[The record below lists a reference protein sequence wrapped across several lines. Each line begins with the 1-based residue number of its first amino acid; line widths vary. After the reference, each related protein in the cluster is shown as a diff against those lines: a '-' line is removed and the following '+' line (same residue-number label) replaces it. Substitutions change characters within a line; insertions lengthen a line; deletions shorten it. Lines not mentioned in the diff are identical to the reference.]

1 MKFGNSSYLFVA
13 LVAAFQ
19 STSAAGQSVA
29 LEALSKQLA
38 VEKSKSEGSK
48 PAAKCPDALAEFEGL
63 SRLDIHKS
71 LGRSDTFKLKTISPP
86 KISEAT
92 YFIAP
97 KALQGARGG
106 GHPEVTFYF
115 NDSERVLRAAC
126 TLSR

>member
-1 MKFGNSSYLFVA
+1 MNFGNSSSLFVV
-13 LVAAFQ
+13 LVAACQ
-19 STSAAGQSVA
+19 SASAAGQYTA

-38 VEKSKSEGSK
+38 IEKSKPEGSK
-48 PAAKCPDALAEFEGL
+48 SAAKCPNAIAEFEGL
-63 SRLDIHKS
+63 SRHEIHKS
-71 LGRSDTFKLKTISPP
+71 LGGPDTFKLKTISSP

-126 TLSR
+126 TLAR

>member
-1 MKFGNSSYLFVA
+1 MTLGNSSYLFVV
-13 LVAAFQ
+13 LVAACQ
-19 STSAAGQSVA
+19 SAGAVGQSIA

-38 VEKSKSEGSK
+38 IEKSKTNGSK
-48 PAAKCPDALAEFEGL
+48 SAAKCPEALAEFEGL
-63 SRLDIHKS
+63 SRVEIHKS
-71 LGRSDTFKLKTISPP
+71 LGGPDTFKLKSTSPP

-115 NDSERVLRAAC
+115 NDSERVLTAAC